1 MSQQR
6 NDGSKVVSVRVA
18 KRDLPTL
25 RKLRRIVRQRQSN
38 ERSMAMPS
46 AVSLSFAVKVAVAE
60 YVERHG

>member
-25 RKLRRIVRQRQSN
+25 RKLQRLVRQRQSN